1 MQHKQK
7 KVKKTNMNIEALTDL
22 RIIKNDI
29 NDLLTAINDGLTIT
43 KSDIE
48 LIHKLYALN
57 LEVKHDVLY
66 GGILPF

>member
-1 MQHKQK
+1 MK
-7 KVKKTNMNIEALTDL
+7 IEALTDL

-43 KSDIE
+43 KSDID

>member
-1 MQHKQK
+1 MK
-7 KVKKTNMNIEALTDL
+7 IEALTSL

-29 NDLLTAINDGLTIT
+29 NDLLIAINEGLTIT

-66 GGILPF
+66 CGNLPF

>member
-1 MQHKQK
+1 
-7 KVKKTNMNIEALTDL
+7 MNIEALTDL

-43 KSDIE
+43 KSNIE

-57 LEVKHDVLY
+57 LKVKHEILY
-66 GGILPF
+66 NGILPF